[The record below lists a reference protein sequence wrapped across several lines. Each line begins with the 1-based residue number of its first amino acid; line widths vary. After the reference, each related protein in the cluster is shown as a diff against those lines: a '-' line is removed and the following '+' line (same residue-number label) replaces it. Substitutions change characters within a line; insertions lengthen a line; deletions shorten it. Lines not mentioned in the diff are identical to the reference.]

1 MIASD
6 KKVVASCNKATASLY
21 IEETATQTMFFQ
33 DQALADGIHVVSV
46 SVPLLNIKLLAQII
60 NHHSPWYDRGEGVK
74 LLVQNVVLRCMQ
86 DAINNI
92 IWQSEDNF
100 VNMYVFTRAIVY
112 YVAKWVNVGKLS
124 YSDYRAIY
132 REVSYVYNNFLRYAC
147 LEIAKYLANAS
158 RGEVLNLAE
167 LNAKVNGSVKAV
179 INIMIQKD
187 V

>member
-6 KKVVASCNKATASLY
+6 NKAAASLY
-21 IEETATQTMFFQ
+21 VEETATQTMFFQ

-46 SVPLLNIKLLAQII
+46 SVPLLNIQPLAQII

-74 LLVQNVVLRCMQ
+74 LLVQNAVLRYMQ
-86 DAINNI
+86 DVINNI

-100 VNMYVFTRAIVY
+100 VNTYVFTRAIVY
-112 YVAKWVNVGKLS
+112 YVAKWVNVGELN
-124 YSDYRAIY
+124 YRDYKAIY
-132 REVSYVYNNFLRYAC
+132 EEVSYIDNNFLRYAC
-147 LEIAKYLANAS
+147 LEIAKYLAKATQ
-158 RGEVLNLAE
+158 GEVLNLAE
-167 LNAKVNGSVKAV
+167 LNTKVNGSVEAV